1 MATSSNGKASAAAS
15 SNGKATTGGSHAKKV
30 GKPALTPAVV
40 ERLTPTA
47 VPAHKLVLRTLR
59 RSDFKAVKEIMDKVY
74 SNMEGAWAA
83 DEFAALL
90 RKFPEGQI
98 GIEDNGR
105 LVAAALAIIVQY
117 SDFGDRHTYAKI
129 TGHGKFDTHNDNG
142 DTLYGVDVFVDPEY
156 RSLRLG
162 RRLYDAR
169 KELCENLNLRAMVAG
184 GRIPGY
190 AQYAN
195 EMTPAKYVEMVRNK
209 EVVDPILTF
218 QLSNEFHVR
227 KIIRGY
233 LPYDSESKAFA
244 TLLEWINVYYE
255 EEEKLIGNTK
265 SNVRIGIVQWQMR
278 ATRSLED
285 LLQQMEF
292 FVDTV
297 SGYKA
302 DCVMFP
308 EFFNA
313 PLMALTNEDS
323 PAVAIRAMA
332 AFTEPIKA
340 KMMELAVSYNI
351 NIVAGSM
358 PVYEDG
364 KLFNVAYLCRRD
376 GTVDEQ
382 YKLHVT
388 PDEASYWGMRGGD
401 KLKCFDTDFG
411 KIGILVCYDVE
422 FPELA
427 RMLSDEGVKILFVPF
442 WTDTK
447 NAYQRVRICA
457 QARAIENEC
466 YVAITGS
473 VGNLPRVENMDIQ
486 YSQSAVFSPSDFAF
500 PHDAIVAE
508 ATPNTEMTLIADLD
522 LDLLK
527 DLNTSGA
534 VRNLRDRRKD
544 LYSLGWTVKKSD
556 RDDEL
561 LSQGTE
567 ERITRSRRK
576 AIAAG

>member
-1 MATSSNGKASAAAS
+1 MATSASTKAAPGGAHHPKKST
-15 SNGKATTGGSHAKKV
+15 KAG
-30 GKPALTPAVV
+30 PALKTLD

-59 RSDFKAVKEIMDKVY
+59 RSDFKAIEEIMDKVY

-83 DEFAALL
+83 DEFAALI

-105 LVAAALAIIVQY
+105 LVAAALAIIVDY
-117 SDFGDRHTYAKI
+117 NKFGDKHTYAKI
-129 TGHGKFDTHNDNG
+129 TGNGKFDTHDGDG

-190 AQYAN
+190 AAYAD
-195 EMTPAKYVEMVRNK
+195 EMTPAKYVELVRNK
-209 EVVDPILTF
+209 ELVDPILTF

-233 LPYDSESKAFA
+233 LPYDSESKAYA
-244 TLLEWINVYYE
+244 TLLEWINVYYDE
-255 EEEKLIGNTK
+255 ESDKLIGNQK

-278 ATRSLED
+278 ATASLED
-285 LLQQMEF
+285 FFQQIEF

-302 DCVMFP
+302 DCVLFP

-313 PLMALTNEDS
+313 PMMALTNES
-323 PAVAIRAMA
+323 AASAAIRGMA
-332 AFTEPIKA
+332 AFTEPIKTR
-340 KMMELAVSYNI
+340 MMELAVSYNI
-351 NIVAGSM
+351 NVIAGSM
-358 PVYEDG
+358 PVYEEG
-364 KLFNVAYLCRRD
+364 MLYNVSYLCRRD

-401 KLKCFDTDFG
+401 KVKCFDTDFG

-427 RMLSDEGVKILFVPF
+427 RILSDEGMKILFVPF

-544 LYSLGWTVKKSD
+544 LYSVSWIPKKTE
-556 RDDEL
+556 RDEEL
-561 LSQGTE
+561 LAQGE
-567 ERITRSRRK
+567 ERQPATRPSRRK

>member
-1 MATSSNGKASAAAS
+1 MATNSTGK
-15 SNGKATTGGSHAKKV
+15 TGGSHAKK
-30 GKPALTPAVV
+30 GAAAAT

-47 VPAHKLVLRTLR
+47 VPAHKLVLRTLK
-59 RSDFKAVKEIMDKVY
+59 RSDFKVVQEIMDKVY
-74 SNMEGAWAA
+74 SNMEGAWSQ
-83 DEFAALL
+83 EEYNNLL
-90 RKFPEGQI
+90 KKFPEGQI
-98 GIEDNGR
+98 CIEDNGQV
-105 LVAAALAIIVQY
+105 VAAALAIIVQY

-129 TGHGKFDTHNDNG
+129 TGHGKFDTHNSDG

-190 AQYAN
+190 NQYAE

-209 EVVDPILTF
+209 ELTDPILTF
-218 QLSNEFHVR
+218 QLSNDFYVR

-233 LPYDSESKAFA
+233 LPYDSESKAYA
-244 TLLEWINVYYE
+244 TLLEWINVYYDE
-255 EEEKLIGNTK
+255 EFDKLIGNQK

-278 ATRSLED
+278 ATKNLED
-285 LLQQMEF
+285 FFQQIEF

-302 DCVMFP
+302 DCVLFP

-313 PLMALTNEDS
+313 PMMALTNEES
-323 PAVAIRAMA
+323 PSVAIRSMA
-332 AFTEPIKA
+332 AFTEPIKT

-351 NIVAGSM
+351 NVIAGSM
-358 PVYEDG
+358 PLYEDG
-364 KLFNVAYLCRRD
+364 KLYNVSYLCRRD

-401 KLKCFDTDFG
+401 KLRCFDTDFG
-411 KIGILVCYDVE
+411 KIGILICYDVE
-422 FPELA
+422 FPELS
-427 RMLSDEGVKILFVPF
+427 RMLSDEGMKILFVPF

-447 NAYQRVRICA
+447 NAYQRVRLCA

-544 LYSLGWTVKKSD
+544 LYSLSWSKKTE

-561 LSQGTE
+561 LAQGE
-567 ERITRSRRK
+567 ERAPKTASKRK
-576 AIAAG
+576 AVSAG

>member
-1 MATSSNGKASAAAS
+1 MAISPNGKAAL
-15 SNGKATTGGSHAKKV
+15 NGTHHKKGGKV
-30 GKPALTPAVV
+30 GPATAAID

-47 VPAHKLVLRTLR
+47 VPAHKLVLRQLR
-59 RSDFKAVKEIMDKVY
+59 RADFKAIHAIMEKVY
-74 SNMEGAWAA
+74 SNMEGAWSQ
-83 DEFAALL
+83 DEYNALL
-90 RKFPEGQI
+90 KKFPEGQI
-98 GIEDNGR
+98 CIEDNGA
-105 LVAAALAIIVQY
+105 VIAAALAIIVDY
-117 SDFGDRHTYAKI
+117 SKFGDKHTYAKI
-129 TGHGKFDTHNDNG
+129 TGNGKFDTHDPEG

-169 KELCENLNLRAMVAG
+169 KELCESLNLRAMVAG

-190 AQYAN
+190 AAYAN

-209 EVVDPILTF
+209 ELTDPILTF
-218 QLSNEFHVR
+218 QLSNEFYVR

-233 LPYDSESKAFA
+233 LPYDSESKAYA
-244 TLLEWINVYYE
+244 TLLEWINVYYDE
-255 EEEKLIGNTK
+255 EFDKLIGNPK

-278 ATRSLED
+278 ATKSLED
-285 LLQQMEF
+285 FFQQIEF

-302 DCVMFP
+302 DCVLFP

-313 PLMALTNEDS
+313 PMMALTNETAAS
-323 PAVAIRAMA
+323 AAIRGMA
-332 AFTEPIKA
+332 AFTEPIKTR
-340 KMMELAVSYNI
+340 MMELAVSYNI
-351 NIVAGSM
+351 NVIAGSM

-364 KLFNVAYLCRRD
+364 KLYNVSYLCRRD

-401 KLKCFDTDFG
+401 KIKCFDTDFG

-422 FPELA
+422 FPELS
-427 RMLSDEGVKILFVPF
+427 RILSDEGMKILFVPF

-544 LYSLGWTVKKSD
+544 LYGLSWIPKKTE

-561 LSQGTE
+561 LAQGD
-567 ERITRSRRK
+567 ERQPATKPSRRK

>member
-1 MATSSNGKASAAAS
+1 MATSVNGKASS
-15 SNGKATTGGSHAKKV
+15 PAKKTSESLL
-30 GKPALTPAVV
+30 PETLN
-40 ERLTPTA
+40 PTTS
-47 VPAHKLVLRTLR
+47 HKLILRTLK
-59 RSDFKAVKEIMDKVY
+59 RSDYKAVKAIMEKVY

-83 DEFAALL
+83 DEYAALIK
-90 RKFPEGQI
+90 KFPEGQI
-98 GIEDNGR
+98 CIEDNGNI
-105 LVAAALAIIVQY
+105 VAAALAIIVQY
-117 SDFGDRHTYAKI
+117 SDFGDKHTYAKI
-129 TGHGKFDTHNDNG
+129 TGNGKFDTHNADG

-162 RRLYDAR
+162 RRLYDGR

-190 AQYAN
+190 NQHAG

-209 EVVDPILTF
+209 ELTDPILTF

-227 KIIRGY
+227 KIIKGY
-233 LPYDSESKAFA
+233 LPYDSESKAYA

-255 EEEKLIGNTK
+255 EEEKLIGNEK
-265 SNVRIGIVQWQMR
+265 STARIGIVQWQMR
-278 ATRSLED
+278 ATSSLED
-285 LLQQMEF
+285 FYQQIEF

-302 DCVMFP
+302 DCVLFP

-313 PLMALTNEDS
+313 PLMALAEQES
-323 PAVAIRAMA
+323 SSVAIRSMA
-332 AFTEPIKA
+332 AYTEPIKN

-351 NIVAGSM
+351 NIIAGSM

-364 KLFNVAYLCRRD
+364 KLYNVAYLCRRD

-382 YKLHVT
+382 EKLHVT
-388 PDEASYWGMRGGD
+388 PDEASYWGMRGGT

-422 FPELA
+422 FPELS
-427 RMLSDEGVKILFVPF
+427 RMLSDQGMKILFVPF

-522 LDLLK
+522 LNLLK

-544 LYSLGWTVKKSD
+544 LYSVSWVSKPE
-556 RDDEL
+556 RADEL
-561 LSQGTE
+561 LEVGADRAPRSGRGKRTAAALE
-567 ERITRSRRK
+567 E
-576 AIAAG
+576 

>member
-1 MATSSNGKASAAAS
+1 MAVSSDSNGKAAPGGAHHHKK
-15 SNGKATTGGSHAKKV
+15 SNKPGATLATTD
-30 GKPALTPAVV
+30 

-47 VPAHKLVLRTLR
+47 VPAHKLVLRQLR
-59 RSDFKAVKEIMDKVY
+59 RTDFKAIHGIMEKVY
-74 SNMEGAWAA
+74 SNMEGAWSQ
-83 DEFAALL
+83 DEYHALL
-90 RKFPEGQI
+90 KKFPEGQI
-98 GIEDNGR
+98 CIEDNG
-105 LVAAALAIIVQY
+105 LVVAAALAIIVDY
-117 SDFGDRHTYAKI
+117 SKFGDKHTYAKI
-129 TGHGKFDTHNDNG
+129 TGNGKFDTHDSEG

-169 KELCENLNLRAMVAG
+169 KELCESLNLRAMVAG

-190 AQYAN
+190 AAYAD

-233 LPYDSESKAFA
+233 LPYDSESKAYA
-244 TLLEWINVYYE
+244 TLLEWINVYYDE
-255 EEEKLIGNTK
+255 EFDKLIGNQK

-278 ATRSLED
+278 ATKSLED
-285 LLQQMEF
+285 FFQQIEF

-302 DCVMFP
+302 DCVLFP

-313 PLMALTNEDS
+313 PMMALTNES
-323 PAVAIRAMA
+323 SASAAIRGMA
-332 AFTEPIKA
+332 AFTEPIKVR
-340 KMMELAVSYNI
+340 MMELAVSYNI
-351 NIVAGSM
+351 NVIAGSM

-364 KLFNVAYLCRRD
+364 KLYNVSYLCRRD

-401 KLKCFDTDFG
+401 KIKCFDTDFG

-422 FPELA
+422 FPELS
-427 RMLSDEGVKILFVPF
+427 RILSDEGMKILFVPF

-544 LYSLGWTVKKSD
+544 LYGVSWLIKKTE

-561 LSQGTE
+561 LAQGE
-567 ERITRSRRK
+567 ERQPATKPSRRK

>member
-1 MATSSNGKASAAAS
+1 MATSSNGKT
-15 SNGKATTGGSHAKKV
+15 GTGGSHAKKITD
-30 GKPALTPAVV
+30 KHSSALP
-40 ERLTPTA
+40 ELLTPTA

-59 RSDFKAVKEIMDKVY
+59 RSDFKAVKGIMDKVY
-74 SNMEGAWAA
+74 SNMEGAWSS
-83 DEFAALL
+83 EEYAALI

-98 GIEDNGR
+98 GIEDNGT
-105 LVAAALAIIVQY
+105 LIAAALAIIVQY

-129 TGHGKFDTHNDNG
+129 TGNGKFDTHNPDG

-190 AQYAN
+190 AAYADQ
-195 EMTPAKYVEMVRNK
+195 MTPAKYVEMVRNK
-209 EVVDPILTF
+209 EITDPILTF

-244 TLLEWINVYYE
+244 TLLEWLNVYYE
-255 EEEKLIGNTK
+255 EEEKLIGNQK

-285 LLQQMEF
+285 LLQQIEF

-297 SGYKA
+297 SGYKS

-323 PAVAIRAMA
+323 PSVAIRAMA

-364 KLFNVAYLCRRD
+364 KLHNVAFLCRRD
-376 GTVDEQ
+376 GTMDEQ

-427 RMLSDEGVKILFVPF
+427 RMLSDEGMKILFVPF

-447 NAYQRVRICA
+447 NAYQRVRLCS

-527 DLNTSGA
+527 DLNSSGA

-544 LYSLGWTVKKSD
+544 LYSVSWVVKKAE

-561 LSQGTE
+561 LSQGE
-567 ERITRSRRK
+567 ERAPRTGKRK

>member
-1 MATSSNGKASAAAS
+1 MATSANGKASS
-15 SNGKATTGGSHAKKV
+15 PAKKT
-30 GKPALTPAVV
+30 GESLLPETLN
-40 ERLTPTA
+40 PTTA
-47 VPAHKLVLRTLR
+47 TAHKLILRTLK
-59 RSDFKAVKEIMDKVY
+59 RSDYKAVKAIMEKVY

-83 DEFAALL
+83 DEYAALIK
-90 RKFPEGQI
+90 KFPEGQI
-98 GIEDNGR
+98 CIEDNGKI
-105 LVAAALAIIVQY
+105 VAAALAIIVQY
-117 SDFGDRHTYAKI
+117 SDFGDKHTYAKI
-129 TGHGKFDTHNDNG
+129 TGNGKFDTHNPDG

-190 AQYAN
+190 NQYAN

-209 EVVDPILTF
+209 ELTDPILTF
-218 QLSNEFHVR
+218 QLANEFHVR

-255 EEEKLIGNTK
+255 EEEKLIGNEK
-265 SNVRIGIVQWQMR
+265 STARIGIVQWQMR
-278 ATRSLED
+278 ATSSLED
-285 LLQQMEF
+285 FYQQMEF

-302 DCVMFP
+302 DCVLFP

-313 PLMALTNEDS
+313 PLMSLTEES
-323 PAVAIRAMA
+323 SSSVAIRAMA
-332 AFTEPIKA
+332 AYTEPIKN
-340 KMMELAVSYNI
+340 KLLELAVSYNI
-351 NIVAGSM
+351 NIIAGSM

-364 KLFNVAYLCRRD
+364 KLYNVAYLCRRD

-382 YKLHVT
+382 EKLHVT
-388 PDEASYWGMRGGD
+388 PDEASYWGMRGGT

-422 FPELA
+422 FPELS
-427 RMLSDEGVKILFVPF
+427 RMLSDQGMKILFVPF

-522 LDLLK
+522 LNLLK

-544 LYSLGWTVKKSD
+544 LYSVSWLSKPERS
-556 RDDEL
+556 DEL
-561 LSQGTE
+561 LEVGAD
-567 ERITRSRRK
+567 RAPRSGRGK
-576 AIAAG
+576 HSAVTMAE

>member
-1 MATSSNGKASAAAS
+1 MATNSTGK
-15 SNGKATTGGSHAKKV
+15 TGGSHAKK
-30 GKPALTPAVV
+30 GGATTT

-47 VPAHKLVLRTLR
+47 VPAHKLVLRALK
-59 RSDFKAVKEIMDKVY
+59 RSDFKVVQEIMDKVY
-74 SNMEGAWAA
+74 SNMEGAWSQ
-83 DEFAALL
+83 EEYNALL
-90 RKFPEGQI
+90 KKFPEGQI
-98 GIEDNGR
+98 CIEDNGQV
-105 LVAAALAIIVQY
+105 VAAALAIIVQY

-129 TGHGKFDTHNDNG
+129 TGHGKFDTHNADG

-190 AQYAN
+190 NQYAE

-209 EVVDPILTF
+209 ELVDPILTF
-218 QLSNEFHVR
+218 QLSNDFYVR

-233 LPYDSESKAFA
+233 LPYDSESKAYA
-244 TLLEWINVYYE
+244 TLLEWINVYYDE
-255 EEEKLIGNTK
+255 EFDKLIGNQK

-278 ATRSLED
+278 ATKNLED
-285 LLQQMEF
+285 FFQQIEF

-302 DCVMFP
+302 DCVLFP

-313 PLMALTNEDS
+313 PMMALTNEES
-323 PAVAIRAMA
+323 PSVAIRSMA
-332 AFTEPIKA
+332 AFTEPIKT

-351 NIVAGSM
+351 NVIAGSM
-358 PVYEDG
+358 PLYEEG
-364 KLFNVAYLCRRD
+364 KLYNVSYLCRRD

-401 KLKCFDTDFG
+401 KLRTFDTDFG
-411 KIGILVCYDVE
+411 KIGILICYDVE
-422 FPELA
+422 FPELS
-427 RMLSDEGVKILFVPF
+427 RMLSDEGMKILFVPF

-447 NAYQRVRICA
+447 NAYQRVRLCA

-544 LYSLGWTVKKSD
+544 LYSLSWSKKTE

-561 LSQGTE
+561 LAQGE
-567 ERITRSRRK
+567 ERAPKTASRRK
-576 AIAAG
+576 AVSAG